1 MSAWLPILAWAAAIY
16 AAWRLL
22 EWAAGP
28 VDPDVEE
35 MRAWERARRATG
47 RDQ

>member
-1 MSAWLPILAWAAAIY
+1 MSSWLTVLAWVAAIY

-28 VDPDVEE
+28 ADLDAEE
-35 MRAWERARRATG
+35 MARYERARRATG
-47 RDQ
+47 RDE